1 MLVDIPDK
9 KLLTIANRYFP
20 ALQDD
25 EIIED
30 NLEQSNINP
39 NMQTEQKKLNSDNRK
54 NKSTGSQGLLN
65 FDEKKLVSM
74 QHFEQIELDKIDE
87 FLTTADQEEDPLEVS
102 LL

>member
-1 MLVDIPDK
+1 M
-9 KLLTIANRYFP
+9 
-20 ALQDD
+20 
-25 EIIED
+25 
-30 NLEQSNINP
+30 
-39 NMQTEQKKLNSDNRK
+39 
-54 NKSTGSQGLLN
+54 N

>member
-20 ALQDD
+20 ASQDD
-25 EIIED
+25 DITED
-30 NLEQSNINP
+30 NLEQSNTNP
-39 NMQTEQKKLNSDNRK
+39 QMHNEQKKTSSDNRK
-54 NKSTGSQGLLN
+54 NKYTGSPGLLS

>member
-9 KLLTIANRYFP
+9 KLLTITNRYFP
-20 ALQDD
+20 ASKDD
-25 EIIED
+25 DITED
-30 NLEQSNINP
+30 NLEQSNTNP
-39 NMQTEQKKLNSDNRK
+39 QMHNERKKTSSDNRK
-54 NKSTGSQGLLN
+54 NKYTDSPGLLS